1 MLGPFL
7 KELAEIRAETLRNDW
22 GPRSRRSPRAR
33 GHIRRAIGLR
43 VVAIGER
50 LAGECREAPTI
61 RIGGD
66 A

>member
-1 MLGPFL
+1 MLGPFM
-7 KELAEIRAETLRNDW
+7 KELAEIRAETLRND
-22 GPRSRRSPRAR
+22 GSPRSPRAR
-33 GHIRRAIGLR
+33 AHTRRAIGMR

>member
-1 MLGPFL
+1 MFGPFL
-7 KELAEIRAETLRNDW
+7 KELAEMRVETLRGDGN
-22 GPRSRRSPRAR
+22 PRSARAR
-33 GHIRRAIGLR
+33 GRTRRAIGMR
-43 VVAIGER
+43 VVAMGER